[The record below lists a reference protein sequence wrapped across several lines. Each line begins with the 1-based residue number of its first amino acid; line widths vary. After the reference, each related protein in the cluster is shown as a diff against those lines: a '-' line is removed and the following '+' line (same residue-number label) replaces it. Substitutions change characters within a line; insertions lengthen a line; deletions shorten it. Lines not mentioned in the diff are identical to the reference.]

1 MILKNISILYGTELK
16 YIESTDVQIKNGN
29 FKKISKKISSKE
41 KSIDCSNLLL
51 IPGFINSHTHIADS
65 IGKDLSIDADV
76 DSKIHPMIGL
86 KQKLLKETPK
96 KSLSKYMKNSAKS
109 MIKNGITTF
118 IDFREGGLD
127 GILLLKSALDNL
139 PIRCIILGRI
149 EHYNTK
155 NEIKQNMPL
164 PKEHIKQLTQLL
176 KNCDGIG
183 ISGTNENSNSNL
195 QSYAKTKKIRA
206 IHAAETKDSVN
217 TSKKLTGKSEIQRAM
232 SLRPSFLIHMTFATK
247 NDLKLVAK
255 NTRGIVICPRANSS
269 LAEGIPDISL
279 MQKFGCNIAIGTDN
293 VMINSPDMFREMN
306 CNIAI
311 GTDNVMINSP
321 DIFREM
327 DYLWKVTMGMSQSRF
342 DPRQIL
348 KMATVN
354 AGKMLNQKIGC
365 IKENYFADC
374 LFINKNSLDLE
385 PMNNVYASIVHRA
398 SENSIN
404 AVMIGGKIV
413 NGKL

>member
-29 FKKISKKISSKE
+29 FKKISKKITSKG

-51 IPGFINSHTHIADS
+51 VPGFVNSHTHIADS

-96 KSLSKYMKNSAKS
+96 KSLSKYIKNSAKS
-109 MIKNGITTF
+109 MIKKGITTF

-127 GILLLKSALDNL
+127 GILLLKSALDSI
-139 PIRCIILGRI
+139 PIRCVVLGRI
-149 EHYNTK
+149 DYYNTK

-164 PKEHIKQLTQLL
+164 PKEHIQQLTQLL

-232 SLRPSFLIHMTFATK
+232 LLRPSFLIHMTFATK

-279 MQKFGCNIAIGTDN
+279 MQKFGCNIT
-293 VMINSPDMFREMN
+293 
-306 CNIAI
+306 I

>member
-41 KSIDCSNLLL
+41 KSTDCSNLLL

-86 KQKLLKETPK
+86 KQKLLKETSK

-109 MIKNGITTF
+109 MIKKGITTF

-127 GILLLKSALDNL
+127 GVLLLKSALDNI

-164 PKEHIKQLTQLL
+164 PKGHIKQLTQLL

-217 TSKKLTGKSEIQRAM
+217 TSKKLTAKSEIQRAM
-232 SLRPSFLIHMTFATK
+232 LLRPSFLIHMTFATK
-247 NDLKLVAK
+247 NDLKLAAK

-269 LAEGIPDISL
+269 LAEGIPDISS
-279 MQKFGCNIAIGTDN
+279 MQKSGCNIT
-293 VMINSPDMFREMN
+293 
-306 CNIAI
+306 I

-342 DPRQIL
+342 EPKQIL

>member
-16 YIESTDVQIKNGN
+16 YIESTDVKIKNGN
-29 FKKISKKISSKE
+29 FEKIAKKISSKE
-41 KSIDCSNLLL
+41 KSIDCSNFLL

-109 MIKNGITTF
+109 MIKKGITTF

-127 GILLLKSALDNL
+127 GVLLLKSALDNL

-164 PKEHIKQLTQLL
+164 PEKHIKQLTQLL
-176 KNCDGIG
+176 KNCNGIG

-195 QSYAKTKKIRA
+195 KSYSKTKKIRA

-217 TSKKLTGKSEIQRAM
+217 TSKKLTTKSEVQRAM
-232 SLRPSFLIHMTFATK
+232 LLKPSFLIHMTFATK

-269 LAEGIPDISL
+269 LAEGIPNISL
-279 MQKFGCNIAIGTDN
+279 MQKLGCNIT
-293 VMINSPDMFREMN
+293 
-306 CNIAI
+306 I

-327 DYLWKVTMGMSQSRF
+327 DYLWKVTMGISQNRF
-342 DPRQIL
+342 DPKLIL

-398 SENSIN
+398 SENSIK

>member
-16 YIESTDVQIKNGN
+16 YIESTDVQIKSGN
-29 FKKISKKISSKE
+29 FKKISKKILSKE
-41 KSIDCSNLLL
+41 KPIDCSNLLL

-96 KSLSKYMKNSAKS
+96 KSLSKYIKNSAKS
-109 MIKNGITTF
+109 MIKKGITTF

-127 GILLLKSALDNL
+127 GILLLKSALDNI

-155 NEIKQNMPL
+155 NEIKQNIPL

-217 TSKKLTGKSEIQRAM
+217 TSKKLTAKSETQRAM
-232 SLRPSFLIHMTFATK
+232 LLRPSFLIHMTFTTK
-247 NDLKLVAK
+247 NDLKLAAK

-269 LAEGIPDISL
+269 LAEGIPDISS
-279 MQKFGCNIAIGTDN
+279 MQKSGCNIT
-293 VMINSPDMFREMN
+293 
-306 CNIAI
+306 I

-342 DPRQIL
+342 DPKEIL

-398 SENSIN
+398 SENSIK

>member
-96 KSLSKYMKNSAKS
+96 KSLSKYIKNSAKS
-109 MIKNGITTF
+109 MIKKGITTF

-127 GILLLKSALDNL
+127 GILLLKSALDNI

-217 TSKKLTGKSEIQRAM
+217 TSKKLTAKSEIQRAM
-232 SLRPSFLIHMTFATK
+232 LLRPSFLIHMTFATK
-247 NDLKLVAK
+247 NDLKLAAK

-279 MQKFGCNIAIGTDN
+279 MQKFGCNIT
-293 VMINSPDMFREMN
+293 
-306 CNIAI
+306 I

-342 DPRQIL
+342 DPKEIL

>member
-1 MILKNISILYGTELK
+1 MILKNISILYGDELEF
-16 YIESTDVQIKNGN
+16 IESTNVQIKNRK
-29 FKKISKKISSKE
+29 FKKISKIISSKE

-65 IGKDLSIDADV
+65 IGKDLTIDADV
-76 DSKIHPMIGL
+76 NSKIHPMIGL

-96 KSLSKYMKNSAKS
+96 ISLSKYIKNSAKS
-109 MIKNGITTF
+109 MIKKGITTF
-118 IDFREGGLD
+118 VDFREGGLN
-127 GILLLKSALDNL
+127 GILLLKSSLDNL

-149 EHYNTK
+149 DHYNTK
-155 NEIKQNMPL
+155 KEIRKNTPL
-164 PKEHIKQLTQLL
+164 PKQVSKQLIQLL

-206 IHAAETKDSVN
+206 IHAAETIDSV
-217 TSKKLTGKSEIQRAM
+217 TVSKKLSAKSEIQRAM
-232 SLRPSFLIHMTFATK
+232 LLKPSFLIHMTFATK
-247 NDLKLVAK
+247 NDLKLAAK
-255 NTRGIVICPRANSS
+255 NTRGIVVCPRANSS
-269 LAEGIPDISL
+269 LAEGIPDISI
-279 MQKFGCNIAIGTDN
+279 MQKFGCNVT
-293 VMINSPDMFREMN
+293 
-306 CNIAI
+306 I

-327 DYLWKVTMGMSQSRF
+327 DYLWKVTMGISQNRF
-342 DPRQIL
+342 DPKLIL

-354 AGKMLNQKIGC
+354 GGKMLNQKIGS
-365 IKENYFADC
+365 IKKNYLADC
-374 LFINKNSLDLE
+374 IFINKKSLDLE

-398 SENSIN
+398 SENSIK

>member
-1 MILKNISILYGTELK
+1 MILKNISVLYGNELK
-16 YIESTDVQIKNGN
+16 LIQSTNVQIKNKN
-29 FKKISKKISSKE
+29 FVKISKTILSKE

-86 KQKLLKETPK
+86 KQKLLKETAK
-96 KSLSKYMKNSAKS
+96 KSLSKYIKNSAKS
-109 MIKNGITTF
+109 MIKKGITTF
-118 IDFREGGLD
+118 VDFREGGLD
-127 GILLLKSALDNL
+127 GVLLLKSSLSNL

-149 EHYNTK
+149 DHYNTK
-155 NEIKQNMPL
+155 NEIKKNLSL
-164 PKEHIKQLTQLL
+164 PEQVTRQLSKLL

-195 QSYAKTKKIRA
+195 QSYSKTKKIRA
-206 IHAAETKDSVN
+206 IHAAETKDSVK
-217 TSKKLTGKSEIQRAM
+217 TSKKITGKSEVQRAM
-232 SLRPSFLIHMTFATK
+232 LLNPSFLIHMTFATN
-247 NDLKLVAK
+247 NDLKLAAK
-255 NTRGIVICPRANSS
+255 NTRGIVVCPRANSS
-269 LAEGIPDISL
+269 LAEGIPNISL
-279 MQKFGCNIAIGTDN
+279 MQKFGCNITL
-293 VMINSPDMFREMN
+293 
-306 CNIAI
+306 

-327 DYLWKVTMGMSQSRF
+327 DYLWKVTMGMSQDRF
-342 DPRQIL
+342 DPKQIL

-365 IKENYFADC
+365 IKENYLADC
-374 LFINKNSLDLE
+374 IFIDKRSLDLD
-385 PMNNVYASIVHRA
+385 PINNVHASIVHRA
-398 SENSIN
+398 SEKSIK

>member
-96 KSLSKYMKNSAKS
+96 KSLSKYIKNSAKS
-109 MIKNGITTF
+109 MIKKGITTF

-195 QSYAKTKKIRA
+195 HSYAKTKKIRA

-217 TSKKLTGKSEIQRAM
+217 TSKKLTAKSEIQRAM
-232 SLRPSFLIHMTFATK
+232 LLRPSFLIHMTFATK
-247 NDLKLVAK
+247 NDLKLAAK

-269 LAEGIPDISL
+269 LAEGIPDISS
-279 MQKFGCNIAIGTDN
+279 MQKSGCNIT
-293 VMINSPDMFREMN
+293 
-306 CNIAI
+306 I

-342 DPRQIL
+342 DPKEIL

>member
-1 MILKNISILYGTELK
+1 LILKNISILYGTELK

-86 KQKLLKETPK
+86 KQKLLKETSK

-109 MIKNGITTF
+109 MIKKGITTF

-127 GILLLKSALDNL
+127 GVLLLKSALDNI
-139 PIRCIILGRI
+139 PIRYIILGRI
-149 EHYNTK
+149 EYYNTK
-155 NEIKQNMPL
+155 NEIKQNMSL
-164 PKEHIKQLTQLL
+164 PKEYIKQLTQLL

-217 TSKKLTGKSEIQRAM
+217 TSKKLTAKSEIQRAM
-232 SLRPSFLIHMTFATK
+232 LLRPSFLIHMTFATK
-247 NDLKLVAK
+247 NDLKLAAK

-269 LAEGIPDISL
+269 LAEGIPDISS
-279 MQKFGCNIAIGTDN
+279 MQKSGCNIT
-293 VMINSPDMFREMN
+293 
-306 CNIAI
+306 I

-342 DPRQIL
+342 DPKQIL

>member
-96 KSLSKYMKNSAKS
+96 KSLSKYIKNSAKS
-109 MIKNGITTF
+109 MIKKGITTF

-127 GILLLKSALDNL
+127 GILLLKSALDNI

-195 QSYAKTKKIRA
+195 HSYAKTKKIRA

-217 TSKKLTGKSEIQRAM
+217 TSKKLTAKSEIQRAM
-232 SLRPSFLIHMTFATK
+232 LLRPSILIHMTFATK
-247 NDLKLVAK
+247 NDLKLAAK

-269 LAEGIPDISL
+269 LAEGIPDISS
-279 MQKFGCNIAIGTDN
+279 MQKSGCNIT
-293 VMINSPDMFREMN
+293 
-306 CNIAI
+306 I

-342 DPRQIL
+342 DPKEIL

>member
-16 YIESTDVQIKNGN
+16 YIESTNIKIKNGI

-232 SLRPSFLIHMTFATK
+232 LLRPSFLIHMTFATK

-279 MQKFGCNIAIGTDN
+279 MQKFGCNIT
-293 VMINSPDMFREMN
+293 
-306 CNIAI
+306 I

>member
-1 MILKNISILYGTELK
+1 LILKNISILYGTELK
-16 YIESTDVQIKNGN
+16 YIESTDVQIKNGI

-96 KSLSKYMKNSAKS
+96 KSLSKYIKNSAKS
-109 MIKNGITTF
+109 MIKKGITTF

-127 GILLLKSALDNL
+127 GVLLLKSALDNL

-155 NEIKQNMPL
+155 NEIKQNMLL
-164 PKEHIKQLTQLL
+164 PKGHIKQLTQLL

-217 TSKKLTGKSEIQRAM
+217 TSKKLTTKSEIQRAM
-232 SLRPSFLIHMTFATK
+232 LLRPSFLIHMTFATK

-279 MQKFGCNIAIGTDN
+279 MQKSGCNIT
-293 VMINSPDMFREMN
+293 
-306 CNIAI
+306 I

-342 DPRQIL
+342 EPKQIL

>member
-96 KSLSKYMKNSAKS
+96 KSLSKYIKNSAKS
-109 MIKNGITTF
+109 MIKKGITTF

-217 TSKKLTGKSEIQRAM
+217 TSKKLTAKSEIQRAM
-232 SLRPSFLIHMTFATK
+232 LLRPSFLIHMTFATK

-269 LAEGIPDISL
+269 LAEGIPDISS
-279 MQKFGCNIAIGTDN
+279 MQKSGCNIT
-293 VMINSPDMFREMN
+293 
-306 CNIAI
+306 I

-342 DPRQIL
+342 DPKEIL

>member
-109 MIKNGITTF
+109 MIKKGITTF

-217 TSKKLTGKSEIQRAM
+217 TSKKLTAKSEIQRAM
-232 SLRPSFLIHMTFATK
+232 LLKPSFLIHMTFATK

-279 MQKFGCNIAIGTDN
+279 MQKFGCNIT
-293 VMINSPDMFREMN
+293 
-306 CNIAI
+306 I

>member
-16 YIESTDVQIKNGN
+16 YIESTDVQIKNGI

-109 MIKNGITTF
+109 MIKKGITTF

-127 GILLLKSALDNL
+127 GVLLLKSALDNI

-149 EHYNTK
+149 EYYNTK
-155 NEIKQNMPL
+155 NEIKQNMSL
-164 PKEHIKQLTQLL
+164 PKEYIKQLTQLL

-217 TSKKLTGKSEIQRAM
+217 TSKKLTTKSEIQRAM
-232 SLRPSFLIHMTFATK
+232 LLRPSFLIHMTFATK

-279 MQKFGCNIAIGTDN
+279 MQKSGCNIT
-293 VMINSPDMFREMN
+293 
-306 CNIAI
+306 I

-342 DPRQIL
+342 DPKQIL

>member
-232 SLRPSFLIHMTFATK
+232 LLRPSFLIHMTFATK

-279 MQKFGCNIAIGTDN
+279 MQKFGCNIT
-293 VMINSPDMFREMN
+293 
-306 CNIAI
+306 I

>member
-1 MILKNISILYGTELK
+1 MILKNISILYGDELK
-16 YIESTDVQIKNGN
+16 YIEETDVQIKNGI
-29 FKKISKKISSKE
+29 FEKISKKISSKE

-96 KSLSKYMKNSAKS
+96 KSLSKYIKNSAKS
-109 MIKNGITTF
+109 MIKKGITTF
-118 IDFREGGLD
+118 VDFREGGLD
-127 GILLLKSALDNL
+127 GVLLLKSSLDNL
-139 PIRCIILGRI
+139 PIRCVILGRV

-155 NEIKQNMPL
+155 NEIKKNIHL
-164 PKEHIKQLTQLL
+164 PEQISKQFTQLL
-176 KNCDGIG
+176 KNCNGIG
-183 ISGTNENSNSNL
+183 ISGTNENSDSNL
-195 QSYAKTKKIRA
+195 RSYAKIKKIRA
-206 IHAAETKDSVN
+206 IHAAETIDSV
-217 TSKKLTGKSEIQRAM
+217 TVSKKLTSKSEIQRAM
-232 SLRPSFLIHMTFATK
+232 LLKPSFLIHMTFATK
-247 NDLKLVAK
+247 NDLKLAAK
-255 NTRGIVICPRANSS
+255 NTRGIVVCPRANSS

-279 MQKFGCNIAIGTDN
+279 MLKFGCNIT
-293 VMINSPDMFREMN
+293 
-306 CNIAI
+306 I

-327 DYLWKVTMGMSQSRF
+327 DYLWKVTMGISRNRF
-342 DPRQIL
+342 DPKLIL

-354 AGKMLNQKIGC
+354 AGKMLNQKIGS
-365 IKENYFADC
+365 IKENYLADC
-374 LFINKNSLDLE
+374 IFIDKKSLDLE

-398 SENSIN
+398 SENSIK

>member
-1 MILKNISILYGTELK
+1 LILKNISILYGTELK
-16 YIESTDVQIKNGN
+16 YIESTNIQIKNGN
-29 FKKISKKISSKE
+29 FEKISKKISSKE
-41 KSIDCSNLLL
+41 KAIDCSNLLL

-65 IGKDLSIDADV
+65 IGKDLIIDADV

-127 GILLLKSALDNL
+127 GVLLLKSALDNL

-164 PKEHIKQLTQLL
+164 PEDHIKQLTQLL

-195 QSYAKTKKIRA
+195 QSYSKTKKIRA
-206 IHAAETKDSVN
+206 IHTAETKNSVN
-217 TSKKLTGKSEIQRAM
+217 TSKKLTSKSEIQRAM
-232 SLRPSFLIHMTFATK
+232 LLKPSFLIHMTFATK
-247 NDLKLVAK
+247 NDLKLTAK
-255 NTRGIVICPRANSS
+255 NTRGIVVCPRANSS
-269 LAEGIPDISL
+269 LSEGIPDISL
-279 MQKFGCNIAIGTDN
+279 MQKFGCNVT
-293 VMINSPDMFREMN
+293 
-306 CNIAI
+306 I

-327 DYLWKVTMGMSQSRF
+327 DYLWKVTMGMSQNRF
-342 DPRQIL
+342 DPKLIL

-365 IKENYFADC
+365 IKETYLADC
-374 LFINKNSLDLE
+374 IFIDKKSLDLE

-398 SENSIN
+398 SENSIK
-404 AVMIGGKIV
+404 AVMIGGEIV

>member
-1 MILKNISILYGTELK
+1 LILKNISILYGTELK

-232 SLRPSFLIHMTFATK
+232 LLRPSFLIHMTFATK

-279 MQKFGCNIAIGTDN
+279 MQKFGCNIT
-293 VMINSPDMFREMN
+293 
-306 CNIAI
+306 I

>member
-16 YIESTDVQIKNGN
+16 YIESTDVQIKNGI

-86 KQKLLKETPK
+86 KQKLLKETSK

-109 MIKNGITTF
+109 MIKKGITTF

-127 GILLLKSALDNL
+127 GVLLLKSALDNI

-217 TSKKLTGKSEIQRAM
+217 TSKKLTAKSEIQRAM
-232 SLRPSFLIHMTFATK
+232 LLRPSFLIHMTFATK
-247 NDLKLVAK
+247 NDLKLAAK

-269 LAEGIPDISL
+269 LAEGIPDISS
-279 MQKFGCNIAIGTDN
+279 MQKSGCNIT
-293 VMINSPDMFREMN
+293 
-306 CNIAI
+306 I

-342 DPRQIL
+342 DPKQIL

>member
-16 YIESTDVQIKNGN
+16 YIESTNVQIKNGI
-29 FKKISKKISSKE
+29 FKKISKKILSKE

-51 IPGFINSHTHIADS
+51 IPGLINSHTHIADS

-109 MIKNGITTF
+109 MIKKGITTF

-164 PKEHIKQLTQLL
+164 PKEHIQQLTQLL

-232 SLRPSFLIHMTFATK
+232 LLRPSFLIHMTFATK

-269 LAEGIPDISL
+269 LAEGIPNISL
-279 MQKFGCNIAIGTDN
+279 MQKLGCNIT
-293 VMINSPDMFREMN
+293 
-306 CNIAI
+306 I

-327 DYLWKVTMGMSQSRF
+327 DYLWKVTMGISQNRF
-342 DPRQIL
+342 DPKQIL